1 MEKRY
6 VYKSTLRKVY
16 GMTPSMIEELGE
28 PDMTC
33 ENPNWKTGPYE
44 ASLYLIER
52 VEAWAENNRERLE
65 KARQSRQ
72 KRSAAMRAAHQ
83 RKQAEKQRRD
93 QEQLERDQQ
102 WLMSQPVTLKKQLP
116 STLRE
121 DALKRK
127 RFTGNIALQE
137 ERAIR
142 NHVRHRYTN
151 YNDLLRALS
160 EREMGFELYPVLR
173 ERIDPVVE
181 EALRNWRLVFEGD
194 GAAESAQ

>member
-6 VYKSTLRKVY
+6 VYKSTLTKVY

-93 QEQLERDQQ
+93 QEQLERDRH
-102 WLMSQPVTLKKQLP
+102 WLMSQSITLKKQLP

-137 ERAIR
+137 ERAITKR
-142 NHVRHRYTN
+142 PRLSPTPHRHRHESHHSAFAH
-151 YNDLLRALS
+151 RRS
-160 EREMGFELYPVLR
+160 GWPSGVLQ
-173 ERIDPVVE
+173 P
-181 EALRNWRLVFEGD
+181 
-194 GAAESAQ
+194 